1 MKNRVLIFW
10 NKHRE
15 VLLYLVF
22 GALTTAVNYAVY
34 LPLHS
39 GASMFA
45 SVANVIAW
53 IVAVIFAY
61 LTNKPIVFKSNDW
74 SLRTVIPELARF
86 VGARL
91 GSLVIE
97 TLILLLCVDIF
108 LWNGVTVKILASVI
122 VVILNY
128 ISSKFIVFK
137 KDR

>member
-1 MKNRVLIFW
+1 MNNRILTLW
-10 NKHRE
+10 NKYRE
-15 VLLYLVF
+15 VLLYLIF
-22 GALTTAVNYAVY
+22 GVLTTAVNYAVY

-61 LTNKPIVFKSNDW
+61 LTNKPMVFKSNDW
-74 SLRTVIPELARF
+74 SFKTVFPEFAKF

-97 TLILLLCVDIF
+97 TLILLLCVDVLF
-108 LWNGVTVKILASVI
+108 WNGVAIKLLTSVI

-128 ISSKFIVFK
+128 ISSKFVVFK